1 MASTI
6 AHAASASLVAITF
19 AHVTPNETSYI
30 LTALIAA
37 SVLDL
42 DHVVYAVRD
51 REMYQRL
58 GYRGNLHNAR
68 SIFHELFG
76 LLTIGVVA
84 GLLFL
89 VDQRLA
95 RVVFIAV
102 TFHLA
107 QDWLLGQSS
116 PFAPVDSTAIRF
128 FSLTFRQKVIMDLI
142 ILAVSGALWIVF
154 LAGGL

>member
-1 MASTI
+1 MSSTV
-6 AHAASASLVAITF
+6 AHAASASFIALTF
-19 AHVTPNETSYI
+19 AHVNPSETSYVLAAI
-30 LTALIAA
+30 VSA

-42 DHVVYAVRD
+42 DHLVYAIKD
-51 REMYQRL
+51 RAMYRRL
-58 GYRGNLHNAR
+58 GHRGNLHNAR

-76 LLTIGVVA
+76 LLTTGVLA

-102 TFHLA
+102 TMHLA

-116 PFAPVDSTAIRF
+116 PFAPVDNTPIRF

-142 ILAVSGALWIVF
+142 ILAVSGVLWIMF
-154 LAGGL
+154 LAAAL